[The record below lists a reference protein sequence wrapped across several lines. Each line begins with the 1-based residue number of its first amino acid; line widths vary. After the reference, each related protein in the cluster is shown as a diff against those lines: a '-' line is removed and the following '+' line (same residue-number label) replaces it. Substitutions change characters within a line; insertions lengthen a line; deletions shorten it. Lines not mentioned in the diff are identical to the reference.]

1 MQTAMRHAKPS
12 PSLLDR
18 PSVYST
24 TPYNTSIQR
33 QFKYIGGS
41 VMAVTK
47 HNFRKPDRFSMW
59 PCFSQVNNHAAN
71 TTAPFRKTTQ
81 IVGMCE
87 WLIHRV
93 VRPSSACPS
102 TFWSIFLG
110 YSRMQTVC
118 NKQLPNVKTCTER
131 QIQTATNTSNKR
143 DERRRLWNRPPLAKS
158 SSRRFICPS
167 EIWPDRWDHIFRSHT
182 ENRKINR
189 NGKRC
194 GEDEKC
200 ANTYDFV
207 HTYN

>member
-71 TTAPFRKTTQ
+71 TTGPFRKTTQ

-87 WLIHRV
+87 WLIHWV
-93 VRPSSACPS
+93 VRPPFGRFSWVIQECRLSAISNYQILKRAQKDKYKQQQTRATREMREDACGTGLLWPKVAAGDSSAPQKYGQIDET
-102 TFWSIFLG
+102 TFLD
-110 YSRMQTVC
+110 
-118 NKQLPNVKTCTER
+118 L
-131 QIQTATNTSNKR
+131 IQR
-143 DERRRLWNRPPLAKS
+143 
-158 SSRRFICPS
+158 I
-167 EIWPDRWDHIFRSHT
+167 
-182 ENRKINR
+182 
-189 NGKRC
+189 GK
-194 GEDEKC
+194 
-200 ANTYDFV
+200 
-207 HTYN
+207 